1 MIALVEKSKVNVAR
15 LVAKQQKT
23 RLQKSLVRLLRFLA
37 RRPMAD
43 SLVARYVGERLRPI
57 SERKSGLPLR
67 LLVLNE
73 ERYRADLDELG
84 KHPDVELIS
93 LPSSLQLMINAICL
107 SSIRHITDGDTVVF
121 RKQTA
126 PAIRSARE
134 SLRRFLIRLLKRLA
148 QLQGIDALVT
158 CTFYY
163 AQDRE
168 WEAACREVGI
178 PFVILHKENMKDPV
192 IHEHA
197 IRRYH
202 KYLYKFGGHR
212 LFLFNDLE
220 RDLILK
226 AEAASPRDATRI
238 SVVGGLRMDAIHRR
252 VSAGLVQSPRRQV
265 TLFSS
270 HHCIGLLTLGDR
282 LGFFSDDPNEG
293 FVRYFDNVHATMAR
307 LAAENP
313 DIDVWIKPKWMNI
326 WEDRIVDSIRR
337 GTGLEPADIPNLHIS
352 VDKPAQQLIE
362 ESAVVVGINSTTLLE
377 AKLFGRPV
385 VVPLFDE
392 AAGKY
397 YNDHVYFHDYL
408 DDAFSVARSPNEM
421 IECILGELD
430 GRRPPRQ
437 IPDQMIKDYLGYFDG
452 KVSERVVC
460 QIRADIEETAAQRAA
475 WKERK

>member
-1 MIALVEKSKVNVAR
+1 MIALVLKSKVNVAR

-23 RLQKSLVRLLRFLA
+23 LLQRSLVRLLRSLA
-37 RRPMAD
+37 RQPIAD
-43 SLVARYVGERLRPI
+43 GLVAYYVSGRLRRI
-57 SERKSGLPLR
+57 SERKTGQPLR

-73 ERYRADLDELG
+73 ERYRADLDELAR
-84 KHPDVELIS
+84 HPDVELIS
-93 LPSSLQLMINAICL
+93 LPSPLQQMINAICL
-107 SSIRHITDGDTVVF
+107 SSIRHITNGDTVAF
-121 RKQTA
+121 RKQGA
-126 PAIRSARE
+126 PVIRNARD
-134 SLRRFLIRLLKRLA
+134 SLRRFLARLLKRLA
-148 QLQGIDALVT
+148 RLQGIDALVT

-168 WEAACREVGI
+168 WEAACQEVGI

-192 IHEHA
+192 IHQHA
-197 IRRYH
+197 IRRYR

-220 RDLILK
+220 RNLILK
-226 AEAASPRDATRI
+226 AGAASQQDMARI
-238 SVVGGLRMDAIHRR
+238 SVVGGLRMDTIHRR
-252 VSAGLVQSPRRQV
+252 VSAGLVQLPRRQV

-270 HHCIGLLTLGDR
+270 HHCIGLLTLRNR
-282 LGFFSDDPNEG
+282 LGFFSDDPDEG
-293 FVRYFDNVHATMAR
+293 FVRYFDNVHAAMAQ
-307 LAAENP
+307 LAAQNP
-313 DIDVWIKPKWMNI
+313 DIDVWIKPKWMNT
-326 WEDRIVDSIRR
+326 WGDRIVDSMRR
-337 GTGLEPADIPNLHIS
+337 CAGLEPGDIPNLHIS

-397 YNDHVYFHDYL
+397 YNDHVYFHNYL
-408 DDAFSVARSPNEM
+408 DDVFSVARSPDEM
-421 IECILGELD
+421 IRHILDELD

-452 KVSERVVC
+452 KVGERVVN
-460 QIRADIEETAAQRAA
+460 QIRADIKETTVQRAA
-475 WKERK
+475 RKGWK